1 MPNSIFLFDNLA
13 DAATLS
19 ASSTAGSGSMAV
31 ANVQDYQRTKFWRSG
46 AGTSSYI
53 NMTLA
58 AVRGVTHLALVDL
71 NLSTIGT
78 IRAQAWTDS
87 LGGSASVLDTTV
99 SPTLYIEDE
108 RTPQHWNQG
117 KWGRGPWGVGAI
129 TQEQARNITIIPLG
143 ATITAAYWRVTFA
156 DTAGSYQQ
164 CGRIF
169 LAKAFEFE
177 QNLSYG
183 WGAEP
188 VDETV
193 QRYSLGKQRYYNAID
208 RRLRLRGTFEWMTED
223 ERTRMTKRVI
233 NWGQHRPLIYSIFPE
248 STNRGLVTTVYGH
261 FESAGITNLG
271 YGQNALAF
279 TVLED
284 N

>member
-13 DAATLS
+13 DAATLA
-19 ASSTAGSGSMAV
+19 ASSTAGSTMAV
-31 ANVQDYQRTKFWRSG
+31 ANLQDPQRSKFWRSG
-46 AGTSSYI
+46 SGTSSYV

-78 IRAQAWTDS
+78 IRVQAWTDS

-99 SPTLYIEDE
+99 RPTLYIEDE
-108 RTPQHWNQG
+108 RTPSA
-117 KWGRGPWGVGAI
+117 WGGGLYGAGPYGVGAI
-129 TQEQARNITIIPLG
+129 TQDQARNITIVAFG
-143 ATITAAYWRVTFA
+143 STITAGYWRVTFA

-164 CGRIF
+164 CGRLF
-169 LAKAFEFE
+169 LAKAVEFE

-183 WGAEP
+183 WGAEA

-193 QRYSLGKQRYYNAID
+193 QRFSLGKQRYYNAID
-208 RRLRLRGTFEWMTED
+208 RRLRLRGSFDWLTED
-223 ERTRMTKRVI
+223 ERTRMTKRLI
-233 NWGQHRPLIYSIFPE
+233 NWGQHRPLVYSVFPE
-248 STNRGLVTTVYGH
+248 STNRGLVTTVYGRL
-261 FESAGITNLG
+261 ESGGITNPQ
-271 YGQNALAF
+271 YGQNSLQF
-279 TVLED
+279 TVQED

>member
-13 DAATLS
+13 DAATLA
-19 ASSTAGSGSMAV
+19 ASSTAGSTMAV
-31 ANVQDYQRTKFWRSG
+31 ANVQDPQRSKFWRSG

-53 NMTLA
+53 SGTLA
-58 AVRGVTHLALVDL
+58 AVRGVSHLGLVDL

-78 IRAQAWTDS
+78 IRVQFWTDAP
-87 LGGSASVLDTTV
+87 GGSAGVLDTTV

-108 RTPQHWNQG
+108 RTPAHFG
-117 KWGRGPWGVGAI
+117 VGPFGRGPFGVGAI
-129 TQEQARNITIIPLG
+129 TQDQARNITIIPFG
-143 ATITAAYWRVTFA
+143 TTVTAGYWRVTFT

-164 CGRIF
+164 CGRLF
-169 LAKAFEFE
+169 LAKAVEFE

-183 WGAEP
+183 WGAEA

-193 QRYSLGKQRYYNAID
+193 QRYSLGKQRYYNDID
-208 RRLRLRGTFEWMTED
+208 RRLRMRGTFEWMTED

-261 FESAGITNLG
+261 FESAGITNPG
-271 YGQNALAF
+271 HGQNALAF

>member
-13 DAATLS
+13 DAATLA
-19 ASSTAGSGSMAV
+19 ASSTAGSTMAV
-31 ANVQDYQRTKFWRSG
+31 ANLQDPQRSKFWRSG
-46 AGTSSYI
+46 SGTSSYI

-78 IRAQAWTDS
+78 IRVQAWTDS

-108 RTPQHWNQG
+108 RTPAAYG
-117 KWGRGPWGVGAI
+117 AGPYGAGPYGIGAI
-129 TQEQARNITIIPLG
+129 TQDQARNITIVPVG
-143 ATITAAYWRVTFA
+143 STITAGYWRVTLA
-156 DTAGSYQQ
+156 DAAGSYQQ
-164 CGRIF
+164 CGHLF
-169 LAKAFEFE
+169 LAKAVEFE

-193 QRYSLGKQRYYNAID
+193 QRYSIGKQRYYNAID
-208 RRLRLRGTFEWMTED
+208 RRLRLRGSFEWLTED
-223 ERTRMTKRVI
+223 ERTRMTKRLI

-248 STNRGLVTTVYGH
+248 STNRGLVSTVYGRL
-261 FESAGITNLG
+261 ESGGITNPG
-271 YGQNALAF
+271 YGQSALAF
-279 TVLED
+279 SVLED